1 MALNLSSTP
10 ALPSGSD
17 IFAPFQIINLSN
29 WKLTLPIS
37 QRNYFKSGGSSPAE
51 ILPSNENPLNI
62 KPLNQGFSDSN
73 YFYAVDVDKDGQV
86 DEGIDYVVFRTP
98 LIGGATTTN
107 SSYVRSELR
116 ELYDWQLGESTS
128 LANWNN
134 EGKHRLQAT
143 LRIDKYSANDSQ
155 TVIGQIHAKDSDK
168 ALIKLQWDGVNK
180 PIRAII
186 NENPTTGKPFSL
198 EFDTVGLN
206 KFTYDIQLNENTLS
220 ITVNNTT
227 RQLTFGEGRMSKQW
241 DDHEFYFKAGNYAQ
255 ANSASGG
262 VFEVNFYKIAVEHS
276 AAEVPEVLFIAGSQ
290 TLGSGDQL
298 LVNRLKTNGYNVIV
312 KDDNLASTADTLGK
326 ELVLISKSAS
336 STIVSNKFAAV
347 DAPLITW
354 KNELYDDLGLTGV
367 QKDVNFGSKSSQTSI
382 NILNANHQLAAN
394 LNGNVTVY
402 SSAKV
407 VGWGA
412 PGANAIS
419 VASVSSGNVN
429 QSALFAYEEGSSLVN
444 GTIAQDKRVGLFLDN
459 TPALT
464 TNALNIFDAAVNWAV
479 A

>member
-1 MALNLSSTP
+1 MASNISSTP

-17 IFAPFQIINLSN
+17 ILAPFQIINLSN

-37 QRNYFKSGGSSPAE
+37 QRDYFKSGNSSPAE

-116 ELYDWQLGESTS
+116 ELYDWQPGESS
-128 LANWNN
+128 SSANWNN
-134 EGKHRLQAT
+134 EGSHRLQAT
-143 LRIDKYSANDSQ
+143 LQVDKYYANDSQ
-155 TVIGQIHAKDSDK
+155 TVVGQIHAKDSDK

-255 ANSASGG
+255 ADSSSSG

-276 AAEVPEVLFIAGSQ
+276 VAEVPEVLFIAGSQ

-298 LVNRLKTNGYNVIV
+298 LVDRLKTKGYDVIV
-312 KDDNLASTADTLGK
+312 KDDDFARSADTLGK
-326 ELVLISKSAS
+326 ELVLISKSVS
-336 STIVSNKFAAV
+336 STVVSDKFATV

-367 QKDVNFGSKSSQTSI
+367 QKDVNFGSKSQTSI
-382 NILNANHQLAAN
+382 NILNANHPLAAN
-394 LNGNVTVY
+394 LKGTVAVY
-402 SSAKV
+402 NSAKV
-407 VGWGA
+407 IGWGA
-412 PGANAIS
+412 PGANAIN

-444 GTIAQDKRVGLFLDN
+444 GNIAQDKRVGLFLDN
-459 TPALT
+459 TSALT
-464 TNALNIFDAAVNWAV
+464 TNALNIFDAAVDWAV